1 MEHAQNNKSPLLE
14 AVIAVMEARNGGMV
28 TSREWENLS
37 KAVEA
42 ESGEKIE
49 WRTDDEIADAEE
61 KAGRRLWL

>member
-1 MEHAQNNKSPLLE
+1 MTPTQKNKSPLVQ
-14 AVIAVMEARNGGMV
+14 AAIALMEARNIGMV
-28 TSREWENLS
+28 TSEEWENLA

-61 KAGRRLWL
+61 KAGQRCG

>member
-1 MEHAQNNKSPLLE
+1 MEHAQNNKSPLFE
-14 AVIAVMEARNGGMV
+14 AVIALMEARNGG
-28 TSREWENLS
+28 EWENLS